1 MILIVDDDPN
11 FLETARE
18 ALGRD
23 NQVFLASDPAQAYKL
38 AENLGFSVVL
48 VDLELGGAN
57 GFDLIEKMHESFPHL
72 PVIAISGVTSLSTL
86 ESATEF
92 GAVGFLEKPIGP
104 EWNDALI
111 AAARER
117 MEKISRPPS
126 TRA

>member
-23 NQVFLASDPAQAYKL
+23 NQVFPASDPAQTYKL
-38 AENLGFSVVL
+38 AENLGFAVVL

-86 ESATEF
+86 AGKLTELDMDRL
-92 GAVGFLEKPIGP
+92 GSHVTK
-104 EWNDALI
+104 
-111 AAARER
+111 RY
-117 MEKISRPPS
+117 RP
-126 TRA
+126 AI